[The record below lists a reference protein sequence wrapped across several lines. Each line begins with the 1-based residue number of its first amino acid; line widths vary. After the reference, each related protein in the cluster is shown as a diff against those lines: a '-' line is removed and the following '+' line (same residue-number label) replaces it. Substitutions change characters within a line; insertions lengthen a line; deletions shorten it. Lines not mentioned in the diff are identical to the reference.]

1 MSANTPASPAS
12 STGAVPASSRTLIAE
27 DVLLL
32 LLEPKSG
39 SIRGE
44 GAPLFHTLAGA
55 VLTDLAVDGWVTI
68 DDRTTLRGRRV
79 HAVSSDEAGRPLDG
93 PADPLLRGT
102 WERLVTRP
110 TDVYSL
116 ILEIGP
122 TLRAPMIDRLAER
135 GHIRLE
141 AKKLLGLIPNTTIID
156 GGTPHRADLLAPVR
170 AVLVDGAEPDP
181 HTAAVVALLSAS
193 NQLPAMHPEIPW
205 SGAVYTRGVAIQKGD
220 WGANAAAVAV
230 ARTTAAIL
238 STALFV
244 SLTAPTT
251 N

>member
-1 MSANTPASPAS
+1 MTAHNPSATPTATATP
-12 STGAVPASSRTLIAE
+12 LIAE

-44 GAPLFHTLAGA
+44 GSPLFHTLAGA
-55 VLTDLAVDGWVTI
+55 VLTELAVDGWVEL
-68 DDRTTLRGRRV
+68 DERTTLRGRRV
-79 HAVSSDEAGRPLDG
+79 HAVTADEAGTSLDG
-93 PADPLLRGT
+93 PTDPLLRGT
-102 WERLVTRP
+102 WDRLVAKP

-122 TLRAPMIDRLAER
+122 NLRAPMIDRLAER

-141 AKKLLGLIPNTTIID
+141 AKKLLGLIPNTAIID
-156 GGTPHRADLLAPVR
+156 GGTPHRDELLAPVR
-170 AVLVDGAEPDP
+170 AALVDGIEPDP
-181 HTAAVVALLSAS
+181 RTAALIALLSAS
-193 NQLPAMHPEIPW
+193 GQLPAMHPEIPW
-205 SGAVYTRGVAIQKGD
+205 SGNVYTRGIAIQKGD
-220 WGANAAAVAV
+220 WGANAAGVAV

-244 SLTAPTT
+244 SLTAPATQG
-251 N
+251 NGS